1 MFLQTPQD
9 IFRVGIGDT
18 VTKRN
23 LYDLVQYSKVE
34 GSPYWGGNEFN
45 IGNTPQQGINWIGAP
60 PRLQGV
66 IIKTRHG
73 SYEHDGWLD
82 AGKTSYRYSFK
93 ARKSK
98 ITHTEIA
105 NSVLITQPQHAYPI
119 FLFTEHAADWIFEG
133 QFSVAE
139 IDDAFVVLSRYTA
152 GFKTSSVAQDDVAFE
167 EGGRRYVTHLLA
179 ERNQKVVDFL
189 KSNSTS
195 VCDICAEEYLDTY
208 GVKYIEAHHKVPIST
223 FTSKYVVKPADLALL
238 CPNCHRAVHI
248 YMKKSGD
255 DYQGIRK
262 LLQDRMNQK
271 AAKNS

>member
-1 MFLQTPQD
+1 VFLHTPQD
-9 IFRVGIGDT
+9 IFRIGIGDT

-23 LYDLVQYSKVE
+23 LYDLVQYSKVD
-34 GSPYWGGNEFN
+34 GSPYWGGEDFH

-82 AGKTSYRYSFK
+82 AGKNTYRYSFK

-98 ITHTEIA
+98 ISYAETA
-105 NSVLITQPQHAYPI
+105 NRVLIAQPQHAYPI
-119 FLFTEHAADWIFEG
+119 FLFTEHAADWVFEG

-139 IDDAFVVLSRYTA
+139 IDDAFVVLSRYTT
-152 GFKTSSVAQDDVAFE
+152 GFKIGPVAQDDIAFE

-179 ERNQKVVDFL
+179 ERSREVVDFL
-189 KSNSTS
+189 KSNNRS
-195 VCDICAEEYLDTY
+195 VCDICAKDYTDAY
-208 GVKYIEAHHKVPIST
+208 GVKYIEAHHKIPIST
-223 FTSKYVVKPADLALL
+223 FTSKYVVRPVDLALL

-248 YMKKSGD
+248 YMKNTD
-255 DYQGIRK
+255 DTYEEIRR
-262 LLQDRMNQK
+262 LLQDRMRQK
-271 AAKNS
+271 SA